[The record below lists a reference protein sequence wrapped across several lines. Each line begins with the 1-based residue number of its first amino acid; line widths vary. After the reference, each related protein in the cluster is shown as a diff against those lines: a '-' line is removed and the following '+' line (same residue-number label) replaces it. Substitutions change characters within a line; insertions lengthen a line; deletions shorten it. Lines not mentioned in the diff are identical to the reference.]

1 MKIEQIPSVQS
12 YLPIDS
18 ILDKGVIKLKDSSY
32 IKILEVTP
40 INYNLKSDLEKEAIL
55 NSYKTVFKSL
65 NFNLQILIQSKK
77 EDLTENIKI
86 LNSNLDQTE
95 EINKIKEE
103 YISYIQELN
112 KIKKS
117 SSKNF
122 YIILKDSTS
131 EKGEKIKIENLNN
144 NYKKIRDLLS
154 RCGNVVSEYTE
165 EKEIVEI
172 LCSFLNSNK

>member
-86 LNSNLDQTE
+86 LT
-95 EINKIKEE
+95 
-103 YISYIQELN
+103 Y
-112 KIKKS
+112 
-117 SSKNF
+117 
-122 YIILKDSTS
+122 
-131 EKGEKIKIENLNN
+131 
-144 NYKKIRDLLS
+144 
-154 RCGNVVSEYTE
+154 
-165 EKEIVEI
+165 
-172 LCSFLNSNK
+172 